1 MRGSFHLFLIT
12 LKRAIIMRNPLRF
25 LIASVAVVAVTGAGI
40 GHVDA
45 ADNKPLKVFFLT
57 QSGGFQHSVVKRPA
71 IDKLSLAEEIVTQ
84 IGKDSGVFTVQCSK
98 DATLITADLLKGM
111 DVVMF
116 YSTGNILGKNEPVKA
131 KTPDEEWV
139 QKNEPLPFT
148 EDTWKAFDGWLKS
161 GKAMV
166 GIHSATDTGGN
177 FKPFSSL
184 INGTFAG
191 HPWGSGNDVVFTNHE
206 PSHPAVAMWP
216 AEFGFKEEIYQY
228 KNYEMS
234 AVRVLISLNM
244 EKTGLKMPRLVPVSW
259 VRDYEK
265 GRLFYTNLGH
275 NESTWKNPLFQQHL
289 LAGIKWAAK
298 QTQGPSKP
306 NPELQVE
313 LEKKSKAAAYVVAV
327 AELAQLSG
335 KPEADLKAAWN
346 KAVAADAGN
355 AEKLFNQIE
364 SARRIDGKKEP
375 EKRTA
380 EIAKAAEAV
389 LAAGK

>member
-1 MRGSFHLFLIT
+1 
-12 LKRAIIMRNPLRF
+12 MRNPLRF
-25 LIASVAVVAVTGAGI
+25 LIASVALVAGI
-40 GHVDA
+40 AHVEA
-45 ADNKPLKVFFLT
+45 ADSKPLKVFFLT

-98 DATLITADLLKGM
+98 DATLITADLLKDM

-131 KTPDEEWV
+131 KTPEEEW
-139 QKNEPLPFT
+139 QKKDEPIPFT

-177 FKPFSSL
+177 FKPFHSL
-184 INGTFAG
+184 INGSFAG
-191 HPWGSGNDVVFTNHE
+191 HPWGSGTPVEFTNHE

-228 KNYEMS
+228 KNYDMTS
-234 AVRVLISLNM
+234 VRVLISLNM
-244 EKTGLKMPRLVPVSW
+244 EKTELKLPRYVPVSW

-275 NESTWKNPLFQQHL
+275 NESTWKNPIYQKHILEGL
-289 LAGIKWAAK
+289 KWAAK
-298 QTQGPSKP
+298 LTDGPSKP
-306 NPELQVE
+306 NPELQAE
-313 LEKKSKAAAYVVAV
+313 MEKKAKAVGYAAVRDDLAKQSGADAAA
-327 AELAQLSG
+327 
-335 KPEADLKAAWN
+335 LKAAWD
-346 KAVAADAGN
+346 KAIATDAGN
-355 AEKLFNQIE
+355 ADKFVGMIE
-364 SARRIDGKKEP
+364 GARKIDGKKEP
-375 EKRTA
+375 EKRKA
-380 EIAKAAEAV
+380 ELAKAVETI